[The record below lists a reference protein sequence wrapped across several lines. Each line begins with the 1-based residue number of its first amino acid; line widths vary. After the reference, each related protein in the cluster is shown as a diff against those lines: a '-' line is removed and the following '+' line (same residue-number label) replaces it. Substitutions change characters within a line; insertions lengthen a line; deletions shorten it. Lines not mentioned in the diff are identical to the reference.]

1 MADEKK
7 PKLSEEEKIARKIK
21 LRRIFSNVLIVVAA
35 ISILIFIVMAYLTK
49 GNIDT
54 QTTFDTNELRSKLR
68 NVISLEIKY
77 FSESGKL
84 APIPYMGLCKE
95 IPRYN
100 PNIDSNFKYKFD
112 VKTGTVTGIEKDA
125 SHDVNGDSDG
135 RDGLTLNVF
144 WEAGKTDESDFFWTD
159 EEIEDFKSRQT
170 SQGELQKKLRET
182 IEAAQKK

>member
-7 PKLSEEEKIARKIK
+7 PQFSEEEKIARKIK
-21 LRRIFSNVLIVVAA
+21 LRRIISNVLIIIAA
-35 ISILIFIVMAYLTK
+35 ISVIIFIVMAYLTK

-77 FSESGKL
+77 FAESGKF

-100 PNIDSNFKYKFD
+100 PNINSNFKYKFD
-112 VKTGTVTGIEKDA
+112 VKTGMVTGIERDA
-125 SHDVNGDSDG
+125 SHDVNDDSDG

-144 WEAGKTDESDFFWTD
+144 WEAGKTEDSDFFWTD
-159 EEIEDFKSRQT
+159 EEIEDFKIRQT
-170 SQGELQKKLRET
+170 SQGELQPKMREAIQAAKK
-182 IEAAQKK
+182 K

>member
-7 PKLSEEEKIARKIK
+7 PQLSEEEKIARKIK
-21 LRRIFSNVLIVVAA
+21 IRRIFSNVLIVIAV
-35 ISILIFIVMAYLTK
+35 ISVLVFIVLAYLTK

-54 QTTFDTNELRSKLR
+54 QTTFNTNELRSKLR
-68 NVISLEIKY
+68 NIISLEIKY
-77 FSESGKL
+77 FAESGKF
-84 APIPYMGLCKE
+84 APIRYMGLCKD

-100 PNIDSNFKYKFD
+100 PNINSNFKYKFD

-125 SHDVNGDSDG
+125 SHDVNGDGDG

-144 WEAGKTDESDFFWTD
+144 WEAGKTDDSDFFWID
-159 EEIEDFKSRQT
+159 DEIEDFKIRQT
-170 SQGELQKKLRET
+170 SQGELQQKMREA